1 MTAKH
6 FVLSVALVT
15 LTLVRGARAQ
25 DQAVADERLR
35 AVLAPLATPTDAARR
50 TAADEVHRLG
60 ERAVP
65 GLILARRSPSPVVAR
80 WATGQL
86 EAMNRKV
93 PGDCV
98 QTKNTEVLA
107 AVLRAF
113 GAIRD
118 PDALGV
124 VLSFV
129 NAERDPIR
137 KAAREAIGAYGG
149 DALGKLREAYSSL
162 AGKPA
167 LLEWGTAD
175 AAQALYALDDG
186 LRLQDTD
193 RLVDSGLQEQ
203 RDGDLHKAVESF
215 DKALARQPD
224 LERRADLAPAYVQYA
239 LSIEGTDRSGA
250 LSYLRKATMLA
261 PDGPRTAQANSEIA
275 FLEAEALRDRGV
287 VDEVLFRRAATL
299 DPTNARAR
307 AALDQI
313 ESDAADRK
321 RRIRR
326 ASEIGGAVAL
336 LVVSLVLFVG
346 RRRR

>member
-6 FVLSVALVT
+6 FVLSVALIL
-15 LTLVRGARAQ
+15 LTLARGARAE

-35 AVLAPLATPTDAARR
+35 AVLAPLATQDDGARR
-50 TAADEVHRLG
+50 AAADEVHKLG

-65 GLILARRSPSPVVAR
+65 GLIRARRSPSPVVAR

-107 AVLRAF
+107 EVLRAF

-129 NAERDPIR
+129 NADRDPIR
-137 KAAREAIGAYGG
+137 SAAREAIGAYGG
-149 DALGKLREAYSSL
+149 DALGKLREAYASL

-167 LLEWGTAD
+167 PLEWGAAD
-175 AAQALYALDDG
+175 AARALYALDDG
-186 LRLQDTD
+186 LRLEDTNQ
-193 RLVDSGLQEQ
+193 LVDSGLQQQ

-224 LERRADLAPAYVQYA
+224 MERRADLAPAYVLYA
-239 LSIEGTDRSGA
+239 ISIENTDRPGA
-250 LSYLRKATMLA
+250 LAYLRKATMLA
-261 PDGPRTAQANSEIA
+261 PDGPRTAQANSEMA

-287 VDEVLFRRAATL
+287 VDEAMFRRAATL

-313 ESDAADRK
+313 ESDASDRQ

-326 ASEIGGAVAL
+326 ASELVGAVAL

-346 RRRR
+346 RRRK